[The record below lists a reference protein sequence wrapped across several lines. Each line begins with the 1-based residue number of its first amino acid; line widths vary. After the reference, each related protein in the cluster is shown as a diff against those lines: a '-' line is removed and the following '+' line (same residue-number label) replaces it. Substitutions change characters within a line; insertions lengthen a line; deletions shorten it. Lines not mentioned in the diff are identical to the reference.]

1 MKDLIIIV
9 STAFIF
15 EIAVILFKI
24 KLLDPYR
31 EKKER
36 QANPDVVALK
46 EQYYMLEAARKN
58 KMEEAKSIE
67 NVINKISASAPYMPL
82 DEQKTMKESLEDYKK
97 KHYSIIKVCEE
108 YDILIQRRKKTQIS
122 LSEGTAFTFS
132 FINLTKNLL
141 DKQLKL

>member
-1 MKDLIIIV
+1 MKIAIII
-9 STAFIF
+9 SLATAFIF

-24 KLLDPYR
+24 KLFDPYK

-82 DEQKTMKESLEDYKK
+82 DEYKTMKESLEDYKK

-108 YDILIQRRKKTQIS
+108 YDILIKNVREELADIREERK
-122 LSEGTAFTFS
+122 
-132 FINLTKNLL
+132 
-141 DKQLKL
+141 LKYL

>member
-1 MKDLIIIV
+1 MKIAIII
-9 STAFIF
+9 SLATAFIF

-24 KLLDPYR
+24 KLFDPYR

-46 EQYYMLEAARKN
+46 EQCFMLEAARKN

-82 DEQKTMKESLEDYKK
+82 DEYKTMKESLEDYKK

-108 YDILIQRRKKTQIS
+108 YDILIKNAREELADIRKERK
-122 LSEGTAFTFS
+122 
-132 FINLTKNLL
+132 
-141 DKQLKL
+141 LKYL

>member
-1 MKDLIIIV
+1 MKIAIII
-9 STAFIF
+9 SLATAFIF

-24 KLLDPYR
+24 KLFDPYK

-58 KMEEAKSIE
+58 KIEEAKSIE

-82 DEQKTMKESLEDYKK
+82 DEYKTMKESLEDYKK

-108 YDILIQRRKKTQIS
+108 YDILIKNVREELADIRKERK
-122 LSEGTAFTFS
+122 
-132 FINLTKNLL
+132 
-141 DKQLKL
+141 LKYL

>member
-1 MKDLIIIV
+1 MGTTIII
-9 STAFIF
+9 SLATAFLF
-15 EIAVILFKI
+15 ELAVILFKI
-24 KLLDPYR
+24 KLFDPYR

-36 QANPDVVALK
+36 QANPDVIALK

-82 DEQKTMKESLEDYKK
+82 DEYKTMKESLEDYKK

-108 YDILIQRRKKTQIS
+108 YDILIKNVREELADIRKERK
-122 LSEGTAFTFS
+122 
-132 FINLTKNLL
+132 
-141 DKQLKL
+141 LKYL

>member
-1 MKDLIIIV
+1 MEIAIIV
-9 STAFIF
+9 SLATAFIF

-24 KLLDPYR
+24 KLFDPYK

-82 DEQKTMKESLEDYKK
+82 DEYKTMKESLEDYKK

-108 YDILIQRRKKTQIS
+108 YDILIKNVREELADIREERK
-122 LSEGTAFTFS
+122 
-132 FINLTKNLL
+132 
-141 DKQLKL
+141 LKYL

>member
-1 MKDLIIIV
+1 MGATIII
-9 STAFIF
+9 SLATAFIF
-15 EIAVILFKI
+15 EIAVILFKT
-24 KLLDPYR
+24 KLFDPYK

-82 DEQKTMKESLEDYKK
+82 DEYKTMKESLEGYKK
-97 KHYSIIKVCEE
+97 KHYSIIKACEE
-108 YDILIQRRKKTQIS
+108 YDVLIKNVREELADIRKERK
-122 LSEGTAFTFS
+122 
-132 FINLTKNLL
+132 
-141 DKQLKL
+141 LKYL

>member
-1 MKDLIIIV
+1 MEIAIIV
-9 STAFIF
+9 SLSTAFLF

-24 KLLDPYR
+24 KLFDPYR

-67 NVINKISASAPYMPL
+67 NVINKISASAPYMPF
-82 DEQKTMKESLEDYKK
+82 DEYKTMKESLEDYKK

-108 YDILIQRRKKTQIS
+108 YDILIKNIREELAGIREERK
-122 LSEGTAFTFS
+122 
-132 FINLTKNLL
+132 
-141 DKQLKL
+141 LKYL

>member
-1 MKDLIIIV
+1 MKIAIIV
-9 STAFIF
+9 SLATAFIF

-24 KLLDPYR
+24 KLFDPYR

-82 DEQKTMKESLEDYKK
+82 DEYKTMKESLEDYKK

-108 YDILIQRRKKTQIS
+108 YDILIKNVREELAGIREERK
-122 LSEGTAFTFS
+122 
-132 FINLTKNLL
+132 
-141 DKQLKL
+141 LKYL